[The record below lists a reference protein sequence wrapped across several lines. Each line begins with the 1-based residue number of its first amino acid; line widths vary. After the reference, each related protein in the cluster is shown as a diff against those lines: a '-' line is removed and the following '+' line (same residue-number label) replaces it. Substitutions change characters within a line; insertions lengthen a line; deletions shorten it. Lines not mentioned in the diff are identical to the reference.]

1 MASTMSLQ
9 QCMLRVGLS
18 LRLHHCN
25 VRVIQCAG
33 FEPPVITG
41 ETTIVEGDDLLLQCN
56 APISI
61 ISPFLLW
68 LDSAGQVITQTA
80 DLVITNFTRD
90 MAGIYTCVAT
100 YTITTSFIINATA
113 SVMVQSE
120 PNSVAIL
127 YS

>member
-1 MASTMSLQ
+1 
-9 QCMLRVGLS
+9 MLRVGLS
-18 LRLHHCN
+18 LRLYHCN

-61 ISPFLLW
+61 ISPFLMW